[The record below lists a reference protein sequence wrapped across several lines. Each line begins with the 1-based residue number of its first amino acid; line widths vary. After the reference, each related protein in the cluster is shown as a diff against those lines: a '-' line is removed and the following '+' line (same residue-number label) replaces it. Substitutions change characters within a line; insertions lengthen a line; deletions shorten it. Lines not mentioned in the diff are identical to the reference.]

1 MQLHWIAPLF
11 LLAVAWSVL
20 DLTRPL
26 SFHSSSSRKWLF
38 GMLVVVAF
46 IVVDIVSTSVIVSKN
61 NYDYG
66 PFTGYHLNVTNNT
79 SGYMED
85 VYIKPWCRIAPYAIG
100 LALGH
105 CLFELYQ
112 RSNHVT
118 WESLLPEGTP
128 DRYRRLK
135 KVLAWTFAL
144 IVLSLCVFGTYGDYG
159 GHPLTRSGRIAFLA
173 LSRLGWSI
181 GLGTIIIACFVGHGG
196 QCLTSSDFTSL
207 IQLSR
212 SLGLANKILSH
223 SLFDML
229 APLTYGAYLWHALV
243 VIVSYFGREQ
253 PTHYTIANIVRIEG
267 PARGYLAF
275 FFCSSYSIAS
285 YIFSSRTFYPSS
297 RFSSLSY
304 RSSNYW
310 KLYSNVVQVTINDE
324 ASTEP
329 KRHSSI
335 NSFL

>member
-20 DLTRPL
+20 GLTCPFL
-26 SFHSSSSRKWLF
+26 IHFTSSRKWLL
-38 GMLVVVAF
+38 GMLVVMAF
-46 IVVDIVSTSVIVSKN
+46 IIVDIVSTSVIVSKN

-79 SGYMED
+79 NGYMED

-105 CLFELYQ
+105 CLYELYQ
-112 RSNHVT
+112 RSNNVT

-128 DRYRRLK
+128 DRYRRLR

-159 GHPLTRSGRIAFLA
+159 GYPLTRSGRVAFLA

-196 QCLTSSDFTSL
+196 
-207 IQLSR
+207 
-212 SLGLANKILSH
+212 LANKILSH

-229 APLTYGAYLWHALV
+229 APLTYGAYLWHSLV
-243 VIVSYFGREQ
+243 VIVNYFGREQ
-253 PTHYTIANIVRIEG
+253 PTHYTIANIVRPEG
-267 PARGYLAF
+267 PNSEHLAF
-275 FFCSSYSIAS
+275 FFLCSRYSIAS
-285 YIFSSRTFYPSS
+285 CMFSSRTFYPS
-297 RFSSLSY
+297 
-304 RSSNYW
+304 
-310 KLYSNVVQVTINDE
+310 
-324 ASTEP
+324 
-329 KRHSSI
+329 
-335 NSFL
+335 